1 MLCDRVQKKKINFE
15 STAFLNYERGTSRE
29 GNSNSKENNNKK
41 FLFSFDVL
49 NFPALEVPRS

>member
-29 GNSNSKENNNKK
+29 GNSNENKTKHKQTNTSQ
-41 FLFSFDVL
+41 LL
-49 NFPALEVPRS
+49 RSVTLL